1 MVATVGSIA
10 IDLST
15 NVAKFASGFKS
26 AATTVDRE
34 SNRMAKSIATV
45 DRASKAAGGV
55 LSGFVGGIVAG
66 GALAAFRPSRTSRR
80 SAIVQRRSVFA
91 TIPSRPY
98 RSVRFRRMSARK
110 S

>member
-34 SNRMAKSIATV
+34 SGRMAKSIARV
-45 DRASKAAGGV
+45 DRAGKAAGSV
-55 LSGFVGGIVAG
+55 LSGFVGGIAAG
-66 GALAAFRPSRTSRR
+66 GALAEAVACLLSCFLLHDTPLSRSH
-80 SAIVQRRSVFA
+80 
-91 TIPSRPY
+91 
-98 RSVRFRRMSARK
+98 SARA
-110 S
+110 SYSATVHGSHR